1 VNYPKFVVLLVVA
14 IATPV
19 FSQQAP
25 DPTSANTAPAATAT
39 ASASITSEAD
49 ETAGLIAKANAAAIA
64 NTMPAV
70 PSALAR
76 KKASEYGFQA
86 EIINRK
92 TMFCK
97 EEAALG
103 TRLKSKRCMSAY
115 EFEDYS
121 VQLKITRDLLRTKTQ
136 CQGGDGCG
144 KGT

>member
-1 VNYPKFVVLLVVA
+1 VP
-14 IATPV
+14 
-19 FSQQAP
+19 
-25 DPTSANTAPAATAT
+25 TAP
-39 ASASITSEAD
+39 
-49 ETAGLIAKANAAAIA
+49 IAINL
-64 NTMPAV
+64 
-70 PSALAR
+70 PSAVAR

-103 TRLKSKRCMSAY
+103 TRLKSKRCMNAY